1 MTDRKAIVRRWL
13 DVGALGPA
21 EEWHELCSKDL
32 VVRFPYAPPPVQRE
46 LKGLDAALATCSAHW
61 GNMARFE
68 WRDVQ
73 IHATDDPDLYMAT
86 ARSETETVGGYPYGN
101 HYVLMTR
108 FKDGKIV
115 EHVEWFDPALVIKMM
130 ETLGG

>member
-46 LKGLDAALATCSAHW
+46 LKGLDTALATCSAHW

-68 WRDVQ
+68 WKDVQ
-73 IHATDDPDLYMAT
+73 IHATDDPDLYIAT

-115 EHVEWFDPALVIKMM
+115 EHIEWFDPALVIKMM

>member
-46 LKGLDAALATCSAHW
+46 LKGLATALATCSAHW

-68 WRDVQ
+68 WKDVQ
-73 IHATDDPDLYMAT
+73 IHATDDPDLYIAT